1 MLPDL
6 FPTCILRSDCD
17 VCFLELDHHCPF
29 MGTCVAKN
37 NLYPF
42 YVFNVMW
49 PLLMLYT
56 GLSAAALVG
65 IQLYAYVLETYFQQ
79 TDSSNYG
86 GNVTNASTTM
96 STLSG

>member
-1 MLPDL
+1 
-6 FPTCILRSDCD
+6 
-17 VCFLELDHHCPF
+17 

-56 GLSAAALVG
+56 GLSGAVFVG
-65 IQLYAYVLETYFQQ
+65 IQLYAYVLETYFQH
-79 TDSSNYG
+79 SSSYGG